1 MAAHFKLV
9 STYLK
14 PLWRRALLLA
24 LLVLGGIAL
33 QLLNPQIIRYVLDQ
47 AQAGAPQRQLLQA
60 ASLFIVFGLLQAGV
74 TLASTWLST
83 DLSWS
88 ATNALRADLALH
100 CLRLDMAFHNSHT
113 PGELIERVDGDVSGL
128 AGFFSRLVIQMI
140 ASALLV
146 VGVILLLVREDW
158 RMGLSAALYA
168 GVVVTFLQAIQSRAV
183 RLWAKVR
190 SADANLGSLLEERLS
205 GREDVAANGG
215 AGYVLRRLAQA
226 QGERF
231 RAVYPARMIDV
242 ITFSGTQ
249 LLLAL
254 ATVLGLGIGILLYRS
269 GQITIGTIYLITYY
283 IALLQEPLNDFRRL
297 LGELQAAGAS
307 LQRVGELFARQ
318 PAIAERAGT
327 TPVTLRGGG
336 LPVDFQAVSF
346 HYASHAAS
354 RNGDESDPQPRPPS
368 VLDDI
373 SFSLAPNRV
382 LGLLGRTGSGKT
394 TLTRLLVRLYDPTS
408 GTIRLDGAAVQSIPL
423 ADLRRRVGMVTQE
436 VQLFQGSLRNN
447 ITLFNAAIADATIL
461 DALRELG
468 LWSWYAAQPKG
479 LDTLLQAGSGG
490 LSAGEAQLLAFV
502 RIFLKDPG
510 LVILDEAS
518 SRLDPVTEQLL
529 ERAIDRLLR
538 GRTAIVIAHR
548 LETVERA
555 DEILI
560 LENGRLVEHGERLAL
575 AGDPGSRF
583 AHLLRTGLQETLA

>member
-1 MAAHFKLV
+1 
-9 STYLK
+9 
-14 PLWRRALLLA
+14 
-24 LLVLGGIAL
+24 
-33 QLLNPQIIRYVLDQ
+33 
-47 AQAGAPQRQLLQA
+47 
-60 ASLFIVFGLLQAGV
+60 
-74 TLASTWLST
+74 
-83 DLSWS
+83 
-88 ATNALRADLALH
+88 
-100 CLRLDMAFHNSHT
+100 
-113 PGELIERVDGDVSGL
+113 
-128 AGFFSRLVIQMI
+128 
-140 ASALLV
+140 
-146 VGVILLLVREDW
+146 
-158 RMGLSAALYA
+158 
-168 GVVVTFLQAIQSRAV
+168 
-183 RLWAKVR
+183 
-190 SADANLGSLLEERLS
+190 
-205 GREDVAANGG
+205 
-215 AGYVLRRLAQA
+215 
-226 QGERF
+226 
-231 RAVYPARMIDV
+231 
-242 ITFSGTQ
+242 
-249 LLLAL
+249 
-254 ATVLGLGIGILLYRS
+254 
-269 GQITIGTIYLITYY
+269 Y